1 MRAHQQRKRLLL
13 SLLLATS
20 WTGSAAAQAD
30 QAKGSAELGDGT
42 EAPEDI
48 VVTATKRTEALIDV
62 PAAVTSLKAD
72 TLMSAGLNSFKDF
85 AALVPG
91 LQVNNNLGGGVP
103 VIRGLTQGADVG
115 GPTTGIVVDG
125 APFGISS
132 AYSNGAQDSLDL
144 DPIDLER
151 VEVLRG
157 PQGTLF
163 GANTLG
169 GLISY
174 TLRKPSLD
182 GVEGTAR
189 GEISDTRFG
198 DMSGSIRASVSGG
211 LAPGKAG
218 LRVSGY
224 YDRQGGYIDNDLTGA
239 TNVNS
244 SRRYGVSASLLLKPS
259 ERLTILAAAFQQHV
273 DINGR
278 DVVAYTAGVNA
289 APRNGQFL
297 YNEYIVPSYKRRTSA
312 GLLTVDYELDW
323 ATVTSLTSYQ
333 RVKSFQIL
341 NGTQSSLA
349 RTVSRTLPLYGSP
362 AFPTPAI
369 VSLEFPATNE
379 RTTQEF
385 RLTSPSGGRFE
396 WMAGVFYNDEKNKLV
411 TNVNGVRPDLSPIA
425 ALAPTLFFDFPTDL
439 KEYSAFAN
447 GTVSLTDALD
457 LTLGVRVGS
466 IEQSF
471 RQRFGGS
478 AAAAYNLLLTSV
490 LQALPTPPDT
500 GRVSSKENFA
510 TYLATLTYEFSPY
523 ATMYARYAT
532 GFRPGGPNLVV
543 NGLPR
548 SFESDETRNYEI
560 GLKSNFPGGWGSAE
574 LIGYYLDWRNIQVTA
589 SAQGLSGYAN
599 GGRARNMGF
608 EGAFTLKPV
617 SGLDIAA
624 TLAYADATIREARA
638 GVAARGNRL
647 PYTPRWSGSLSMTYT
662 QPLTGDWEGL
672 VSGVARFVGDRHAAL
687 AGSTSTPD
695 FLLNNYTLVDARIG
709 LRRREIEIGLFV
721 RNLTDQ
727 RSELSAY
734 TRQGF
739 PWVTIARPRTVGMS
753 LAYSF

>member
-1 MRAHQQRKRLLL
+1 MRSHHQRARVLLG
-13 SLLLATS
+13 LLLAGS
-20 WTGSAAAQAD
+20 WAGSAAAQAD
-30 QAKGSAELGDGT
+30 RSTGAAEQGDSLD
-42 EAPEDI
+42 APEEI
-48 VVTATKRTEALIDV
+48 VVTATKRNEALIDV
-62 PAAVTSLKAD
+62 PAAVTSLKGDSLLA
-72 TLMSAGLNSFKDF
+72 AGFTSFKDF
-85 AALVPG
+85 AGLVPG
-91 LQVNNNLGGGVP
+91 LQINNNLGGGVP

-115 GPTTGIVVDG
+115 GPTTGIVVNG

-157 PQGTLF
+157 PQGTIF

-182 GVEGTAR
+182 ALEAQAR

-198 DMSGSIRASVSGG
+198 EMSGSIRASVSGG
-211 LAPGKAG
+211 LAAGRAG

-224 YDRQGGYIDNDLTGA
+224 FDRQGGYIDNDLTGA

-244 SRRYGVSASLLLKPS
+244 SKRYGGSASLLLKPS
-259 ERLTILAAAFQQHV
+259 ERLTILLAAFQQHV
-273 DINGR
+273 DIDGR
-278 DVVAYTAGVNA
+278 DVVAYNVGLDPS
-289 APRNGQFL
+289 PRNGQFL

-312 GLLTVDYELDW
+312 GLLTADYELDW
-323 ATVTSLTSYQ
+323 ATITALSSYQ
-333 RVKSFQIL
+333 RVKSFQVL

-349 RTVSRTLPLYGSP
+349 RTVSRTLPLFGGP

-369 VSLEFPATNE
+369 LSLDFPATNE
-379 RTTQEF
+379 RFTQEF

-411 TNVNGVRPDLSPIA
+411 TNVNGVTPDLSPIPN
-425 ALAPTLFFDFPTDL
+425 LSPTLFFDFPTDL

-447 GTVSLTDALD
+447 GTFSLTSKLD
-457 LTLGVRVGS
+457 ITLGVRVGT

-490 LQALPTPPDT
+490 LQALPTPADT

-560 GLKSNFPGGWGSAE
+560 GLKSTFPGGWGSAE

-599 GGRARNMGF
+599 GGRARNVGF
-608 EGAFTLKPV
+608 EGSFTLKPAP
-617 SGLDIAA
+617 GLDIAA

-638 GVAARGNRL
+638 GVAARGARL
-647 PYTPRWSGSLSMTYT
+647 PYTPSWSGSLSVTYVR
-662 QPLTGDWEGL
+662 PLVGDWEGL

-687 AGSTSTPD
+687 TGSTSTQD
-695 FLLNNYTLVDARIG
+695 FLLDKYTLLDARIG
-709 LRRREIEIGLFV
+709 LRRREMEIGLFV

-739 PWVTIARPRTVGMS
+739 PWVTIARPRTMGMS